1 MQGAGLGIIGGWPR
15 FVTLFMDDD
24 KTRAYLRR
32 ARETISRDPEALGE
46 ADVQQTTL
54 WHETRRNQ
62 ARRTRYVQLA
72 FCDTRLR

>member
-54 WHETRRNQ
+54 
-62 ARRTRYVQLA
+62 
-72 FCDTRLR
+72 